1 MDAGIVLANL
11 GEGREAEI
19 VARINR
25 IPIAIGTAAAAEDRD
40 ADGAPPLV
48 SQARSPRLLLRMLRA
63 AQPITRVELARR
75 LELNRSTV
83 TDIMKP
89 LVAAGIVVERPADP
103 GLSRVP
109 GRPALSLSFNLDRGD
124 IFAGV
129 NIGVRQT
136 QVGLGD
142 LGHTVLAEEEFATPA
157 EPDLALA
164 QIRTVLEGLR
174 SRWPK
179 HTLRFVGVSVP
190 GPADVERR
198 SLVYA
203 PHLGWTDVAIAEVLR
218 IPGDADSAPVPVI
231 VDNDSTAAAMY
242 EARLRTAQGL
252 AEGPNEFILVRSGTG
267 IGVGLVLDG
276 EVYRGS
282 GSGRGVAGEFG
293 HMTIMA
299 GGKPCACGNRGCWER
314 YASASSAA
322 ALYVG
327 DRLQLGGAP
336 PLRFVEIVARAE
348 AGELRAQ
355 RTLERIG
362 EYLGIGI
369 RNVIMGLGVPRVIVS
384 GRVVYG
390 WRFIRE
396 PLRQAIEQS
405 MAGILPGWSVEAG
418 EPRGAGL
425 GGALELAA
433 DEYLTTTLVSYLST
447 GRVRS
452 AVA

>member
-1 MDAGIVLANL
+1 MANIHRIDNLNTDDA
-11 GEGREAEI
+11 
-19 VARINR
+19 
-25 IPIAIGTAAAAEDRD
+25 
-40 ADGAPPLV
+40 APQI
-48 SQARSPRLLLRMLRA
+48 SQARSPRMLLRMLRA

-75 LELNRSTV
+75 LGVNRSTV
-83 TDIMKP
+83 TDVIKP
-89 LVAAGIVVERPADP
+89 LVNARVVVERAAEP
-103 GLSRVP
+103 GTSRVP

-129 NIGVRQT
+129 NIGIRQT
-136 QVGLGD
+136 QVGIGD
-142 LGHTVLAEEEFATPA
+142 LGHTILAEDEFETPSESEA
-157 EPDLALA
+157 ALTR
-164 QIRTVLEGLR
+164 IREALVALR
-174 SRWPK
+174 ERWSDRS
-179 HTLRFVGVSVP
+179 LRFIGVSVP
-190 GPADVERR
+190 GPADAQRR
-198 SLVYA
+198 NLLYA
-203 PHLGWTDVAIAEVLR
+203 PHLGWSDVQVAEALR
-218 IPGDADSAPVPVI
+218 FDGDATSSPVPVI
-231 VDNDSTAAAMY
+231 VDNDSTAAALY
-242 EARLRTAQGL
+242 EARLRLAQDL
-252 AEGPNEFILVRSGTG
+252 ANRPNEFILVRSGTG
-267 IGVGLVLDG
+267 IGVGLVLNG

-282 GSGRGVAGEFG
+282 GTGRGVAGEFG

-322 ALYVG
+322 SLYAG

-336 PLRFVEIVARAE
+336 SLRFVEIVARAE

-355 RTLERIG
+355 RTLERVG

-390 WRFIRE
+390 WKFIHE
-396 PLRQAIEQS
+396 PLKLAIEQS
-405 MAGILPGWSVEAG
+405 MAGIVPGWSVGAG

-425 GGALELAA
+425 GGALELAV
-433 DEYLTTTLVSYLST
+433 DEFLTSTLVSYLST